1 MPKILTSFLVSAK
14 LQIKIAIFECFMENM
29 HKYTVA
35 GHSFGISLPEGMSA
49 QHLLRPYE
57 PFVADSATPTLFT
70 LRLELVDSLKA
81 VAPAKVLQ
89 CLNDEAPYFWIFE
102 EEDGS
107 YSFGFSYT
115 KAHPDC
121 VLKVASCESVVYVAK
136 GPADRLAEFAISNA
150 VMLLYTF
157 FTAPYDTMMV
167 HASVIAHGGLGYM
180 FLGKSGTG
188 KSTHSRLWLNHID
201 DTELL
206 NDDNPVVRVHGSEAV
221 VYGTPWSGKTP
232 CYKNM
237 QVPLKAVVRLSQAP
251 YNKIARLAPLQS
263 FASLMPACSCK
274 RWDGEA
280 MSQLHKAVE
289 KTISI
294 VPCYHLECLPDE
306 AAAVL
311 CHSTVSK

>member
-1 MPKILTSFLVSAK
+1 MK
-14 LQIKIAIFECFMENM
+14 NM
-29 HKYTVA
+29 HKYIVA
-35 GHSFGISLPEGMSA
+35 GHAFGISLPESMSA
-49 QHLLRPYE
+49 QQLLKPYE
-57 PFVADSATPTLFT
+57 PFIVDEAPQSLFD
-70 LRLELVDSLKA
+70 LRLELVDSLKS
-81 VAPAKVLQ
+81 VAPSKVLR
-89 CLNDEAPYFWIFE
+89 CLNDEPPYFWIFE
-102 EEDGS
+102 EADGS

-121 VLKVASCESVVYVAK
+121 ILKVSPAFAESVVYISSSSYQI
-136 GPADRLAEFAISNA
+136 AEFAISNA
-150 VMLLYTF
+150 VMLLYAF
-157 FTAPYDTMMV
+157 YSAPYNTMMV
-167 HASVIAHGGLGYM
+167 HASVIAHGGQGYM

-206 NDDNPVVRVHGSEAV
+206 NDDNPIIRVHGSEV
-221 VYGTPWSGKTP
+221 IIYGSPWSGKTP

-251 YNKIARLAPLQS
+251 YNKITRLDLLQS
-263 FASLMPACSCK
+263 FASLMPSCSCK
-274 RWDGEA
+274 RWDSEA
-280 MSQLHKAVE
+280 MVMLHKAVE

>member
-1 MPKILTSFLVSAK
+1 
-14 LQIKIAIFECFMENM
+14 MENM
-29 HKYTVA
+29 HKYIVA
-35 GHSFGISLPEGMSA
+35 GHAFGISLPEGMSV
-49 QHLLRPYE
+49 QQLLKPYE
-57 PFVADSATPTLFT
+57 PFAVDEAPQSLFD
-70 LRLELVDSLKA
+70 LRLEQVESLRS
-81 VAPAKVLQ
+81 VAPAKVLK
-89 CLNDEAPYFWIFE
+89 CLNDEPPYFWIFE

-107 YSFGFSYT
+107 YSFGFSYA
-115 KAHPDC
+115 KSHPDC
-121 VLKVASCESVVYVAK
+121 VVKVSSPGEESFVYVASAA
-136 GPADRLAEFAISNA
+136 ADKIAEFAISNA
-150 VMLLYTF
+150 VMLLYAF
-157 FTAPYDTMMV
+157 FSAPYDTMMV
-167 HASVIAHGGLGYM
+167 HASVIAHGGQGYM

-206 NDDNPVVRVHGSEAV
+206 NDDNPIVRVHGSEV
-221 VYGTPWSGKTP
+221 IVYGTPWSGKTP

-274 RWDGEA
+274 RWDSEA
-280 MSQLHKAVE
+280 VAMLHKAVE
-289 KTISI
+289 KAISI

-306 AAAVL
+306 DAAVL

>member
-1 MPKILTSFLVSAK
+1 
-14 LQIKIAIFECFMENM
+14 MENV
-29 HKYTVA
+29 HKYMVA
-35 GHSFGISLPEGMSA
+35 GHVFGISLPEGMSA
-49 QHLLRPYE
+49 QQLLKPYE
-57 PFVADSATPTLFT
+57 PFCVNAASQALFT
-70 LRLELVDSLKA
+70 LRLELVGHLKS
-81 VAPAKVLQ
+81 VVPGTVLR
-89 CLNDEAPYFWIFE
+89 CLNDEPPYFWIFE

-115 KAHPDC
+115 KSHPDC
-121 VLKVASCESVVYVAK
+121 LLKISSPSGESVVYVSNE
-136 GPADRLAEFAISNA
+136 GGDRMAEFAISNS

-167 HASVIAHGGLGYM
+167 HASVIEHNGQGYM

-188 KSTHSRLWLNHID
+188 KSTHSRLWLNYIE

-206 NDDNPVVRVHGSEAV
+206 NDDNPVIRVFDSGAV

-251 YNKIARLAPLQS
+251 YNKIVRLAPLQS

-274 RWDGEA
+274 RWDSEA
-280 MSQLHKAVE
+280 MAMLHRSVE
-289 KTISI
+289 KTISM
-294 VPCYHLECLPDE
+294 VSCYHLECLPDE

-311 CHSTVSK
+311 CHSAVSK

>member
-1 MPKILTSFLVSAK
+1 
-14 LQIKIAIFECFMENM
+14 MENM
-29 HKYTVA
+29 HKYIVA
-35 GHSFGISLPEGMSA
+35 GHAFGISLPEDMSV
-49 QHLLRPYE
+49 QQLLKPYE
-57 PFVADSATPTLFT
+57 PFAVNEAPQSLFD
-70 LRLELVDSLKA
+70 LRLEVVDSLKA
-81 VAPAKVLQ
+81 VAPAKVLR

-107 YSFGFSYT
+107 YCFGFSYS

-121 VLKVASCESVVYVAK
+121 IVKVSSPGEESVVYVASAA
-136 GPADRLAEFAISNA
+136 ADKIAEFAISNA
-150 VMLLYTF
+150 VMLLYAF
-157 FTAPYDTMMV
+157 FSAPYDTMMV
-167 HASVIAHGGLGYM
+167 HASVIAHGGQGYM

-188 KSTHSRLWLNHID
+188 KSTHSRLWLSHID

-206 NDDNPVVRVHGSEAV
+206 NDDNPIVRVHGSEV
-221 VYGTPWSGKTP
+221 IVYGTPWSGKTP

-251 YNKIARLAPLQS
+251 YNKIKRLAPLQS

-274 RWDGEA
+274 RWDSEA
-280 MSQLHKAVE
+280 MVMLHKAVE
-289 KTISI
+289 KAISI

>member
-1 MPKILTSFLVSAK
+1 
-14 LQIKIAIFECFMENM
+14 MENM

-35 GHSFGISLPEGMSA
+35 GHSFGISLPEGMSP
-49 QHLLRPYE
+49 QQLLKPYE
-57 PFVADSATPTLFT
+57 PFVADYATPTLFT

-89 CLNDEAPYFWIFE
+89 CLNDEPPYFWIFE

-121 VLKVASCESVVYVAK
+121 VLKVASSCGESVVYVAK

-167 HASVIAHGGLGYM
+167 HASVIAHGGQGYM

-206 NDDNPVVRVHGSEAV
+206 NDDNPVVRVHGTDV
-221 VYGTPWSGKTP
+221 IVYGTPWSGKTP
-232 CYKNM
+232 CYKNI

-280 MSQLHKAVE
+280 MAQLHKAVE

-306 AAAVL
+306 DAAVL

>member
-1 MPKILTSFLVSAK
+1 
-14 LQIKIAIFECFMENM
+14 MENM
-29 HKYTVA
+29 HKYIVA
-35 GHSFGISLPEGMSA
+35 GHSFGISLPEGVSA
-49 QHLLRPYE
+49 QQLLKPYE
-57 PFVADSATPTLFT
+57 PFMCESDSRALFT
-70 LRLELVDSLKA
+70 LRLEFVDSLKS

-89 CLNDEAPYFWIFE
+89 CLNDEPPYFWIFE
-102 EEDGS
+102 EEDGE

-115 KAHPDC
+115 KSHPDC
-121 VLKVASCESVVYVAK
+121 VLKVSSAFDESVVYVSEV
-136 GPADRLAEFAISNA
+136 GADRLAEFAISNA

-157 FTAPYDTMMV
+157 STAPYDTMMV
-167 HASVIAHGGLGYM
+167 HASVIAHNGQGYM
-180 FLGKSGTG
+180 FLGRSGTG
-188 KSTHSRLWLNHID
+188 KSTHSRLWLNHIA

-206 NDDNPVVRVHGSEAV
+206 NDDNPVIRVIDSKAI

-232 CYKNM
+232 CYKNI

-274 RWDGEA
+274 RWDSEA
-280 MSQLHKAVE
+280 MTQLHKSVE
-289 KTISI
+289 KTISM

-306 AAAVL
+306 AAAKL

>member
-1 MPKILTSFLVSAK
+1 
-14 LQIKIAIFECFMENM
+14 MENM
-29 HKYTVA
+29 HKYMVA
-35 GHSFGISLPEGMSA
+35 GHVFGISLPEELSSQG
-49 QHLLRPYE
+49 LLKPYE
-57 PFVADSATPTLFT
+57 PFGVDSQANTLFT
-70 LRLELVDSLKA
+70 LTLQIVEQLRPVVSGKPLK
-81 VAPAKVLQ
+81 

-121 VLKVASCESVVYVAK
+121 ILKLSASSDEGVVYISGHNSV
-136 GPADRLAEFAISNA
+136 RLAEFAVSNA
-150 VMLLYTF
+150 AMLMYTF
-157 FTAPYDTMMV
+157 CTAQYDTMMV
-167 HASVIAHGGLGYM
+167 HASVIANNDGGYM

-188 KSTHSRLWLNHID
+188 KSTHSRLWLNYIAGS
-201 DTELL
+201 ELL
-206 NDDNPVVRVHGSEAV
+206 NDDNPIIRVIDGRAV

-232 CYKNM
+232 CYKNK
-237 QVPLKAVVRLSQAP
+237 QVELKAVVRLSQAP
-251 YNKIARLAPLQS
+251 YNKIVRLVPLQA

-280 MSQLHKAVE
+280 VAALHKSVE
-289 KTISI
+289 KAISV

-306 AAAVL
+306 AAAVI